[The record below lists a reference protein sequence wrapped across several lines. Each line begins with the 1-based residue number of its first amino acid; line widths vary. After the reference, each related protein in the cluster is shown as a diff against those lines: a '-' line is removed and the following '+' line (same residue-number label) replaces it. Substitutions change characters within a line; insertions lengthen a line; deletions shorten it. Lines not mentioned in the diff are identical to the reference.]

1 MVRTLVQ
8 HIWGL
13 NLSVVIFSIVN
24 AKTKV
29 KAKICGQEQVQKNGV
44 HRQGAGLSIKKIGI
58 KYIIK

>member
-44 HRQGAGLSIKKIGI
+44 HRQGAGLSIKK
-58 KYIIK
+58 